1 MIMPMTVMTV
11 MTTWTRVFPLAAHS
25 RSSTVSIKW
34 RIAERLCRRRKNL
47 PLLSDTLTFHIFT
60 IVLLRGFF
68 STFLSLI
75 HLWSRSRFSLIS
87 SESRKCQQSRKI
99 VQWKPWKPN
108 IDCWKRG
115 YIAWFELTKMALW
128 PYSQMHAFPKVDV
141 FSKKSNL
148 YLWHWVTRPKNFI
161 ETDTETFFR
170 DQHFRDRDFFW
181 DQIFLRPI
189 PRLFFETKSFR
200 DRYRDF
206 FSRPNVFE
214 TDTETFFETKCF
226 RDWYRYFF

>member
-60 IVLLRGFF
+60 IALLRGFF

-189 PRLFFETKSFR
+189 PRLFFETKCFR
-200 DRYRDF
+200 DRYQD
-206 FSRPNVFE
+206 
-214 TDTETFFETKCF
+214 FFETKFF
-226 RDWYRYFF
+226 RDWYRDFCKS